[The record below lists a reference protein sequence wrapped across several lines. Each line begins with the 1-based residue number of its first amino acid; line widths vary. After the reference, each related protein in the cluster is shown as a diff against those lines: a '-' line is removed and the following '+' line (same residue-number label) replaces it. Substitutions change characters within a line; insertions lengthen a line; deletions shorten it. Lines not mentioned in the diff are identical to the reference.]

1 MLNINQSPI
10 EARGNATPENRM
22 IRINELA
29 SHKGQRG
36 LIPVS
41 RATVWRWV
49 AEGRFPQPV
58 RLSERVTAW
67 NSQTV
72 AAWIEA
78 QASGKGAA

>member
-1 MLNINQSPI
+1 M
-10 EARGNATPENRM
+10 NRELL

-41 RATVWRWV
+41 PATLWRWV
-49 AEGRFPQPV
+49 KAGKFPEPI

-67 NSQTV
+67 EASKV
-72 AAWIEA
+72 SAWIE

>member
-1 MLNINQSPI
+1 MSTQQL
-10 EARGNATPENRM
+10 

-41 RATVWRWV
+41 PATLWRWV
-49 AEGRFPQPV
+49 KAGKFPEPI

-67 NSQTV
+67 EASKVN
-72 AAWIEA
+72 AWIDA
-78 QASGKGAA
+78 QASEARA

>member
-41 RATVWRWV
+41 PATLWRWV
-49 AEGRFPQPV
+49 KAGKFPEPI
-58 RLSERVTAW
+58 RLSDRVTAW
-67 NSQTV
+67 EAAKVN
-72 AAWIEA
+72 AWIQSQSSEA
-78 QASGKGAA
+78 RA

>member
-10 EARGNATPENRM
+10 EARGNTASENRL

-41 RATVWRWV
+41 PATLWRWV
-49 AEGRFPQPV
+49 KAGKFPAPV
-58 RLSERVTAW
+58 RLSKRVTAW
-67 NSQTV
+67 ESSKI
-72 AAWIEA
+72 AAWIE

>member
-1 MLNINQSPI
+1 MNTKQL
-10 EARGNATPENRM
+10 

-41 RATVWRWV
+41 PATLWRWV
-49 AEGRFPQPV
+49 KAGKFPAPI

-67 NSQTV
+67 ETAKVS
-72 AAWIEA
+72 AWIEA
-78 QASGKGAA
+78 QARKTAG